1 MNKLMIPMLLTMLVM
16 AACSQEPVRTSD
28 QLAFTYV
35 QKQAEQGYAEA
46 QNTLGLM
53 YESGQGVPQ
62 DYAESIKWYR
72 AAAEQGDSSAQFSL
86 GVVFLHNAELKDYVT
101 SYAWTD
107 IAAANGY
114 ANAKKNKPI
123 IAKKMTPEQIAKA
136 EALAKEM
143 VKKNATLLKKP

>member
-1 MNKLMIPMLLTMLVM
+1 MKWYRQ
-16 AACSQEPVRTSD
+16 A
-28 QLAFTYV
+28 
-35 QKQAEQGYAEA
+35 AEQGYATA
-46 QNTLGLM
+46 QTKLGGVLFT
-53 YESGQGVPQ
+53 GRGVPK
-62 DYAESIKWYR
+62 DDKEAVKWYR
-72 AAAEQGDSSAQFSL
+72 KAAEQGDSSAQFCL

-123 IAKKMTPEQIAKA
+123 IAKEMTPEQIAKA